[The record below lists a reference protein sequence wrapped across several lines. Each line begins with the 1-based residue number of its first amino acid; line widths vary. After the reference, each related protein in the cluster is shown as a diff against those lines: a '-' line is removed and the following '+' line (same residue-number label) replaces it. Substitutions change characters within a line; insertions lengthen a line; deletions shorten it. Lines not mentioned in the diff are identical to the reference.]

1 MFSIQQLSIVKW
13 NKNEIERPRCQ
24 RSCFE
29 LTLTGSKC
37 HTEMTLLKWL
47 DCDNDI
53 IAILSQPLTLPTAF
67 EVSTPKSCLLRATPN
82 SSSPPKFSDVDSS
95 SHMDWIWRRESLARS
110 GAQELVSLSLLS
122 NSLVNGRMGMTQ
134 RGCATKIGKNWNHS
148 GLMS

>member
-1 MFSIQQLSIVKW
+1 MFRIQQLSIVKW

-29 LTLTGSKC
+29 LNLTVSKC

-47 DCDNDI
+47 YCDNDI

-67 EVSTPKSCLLRATPN
+67 EVSTPKSRLLRATPN

-95 SHMDWIWRRESLARS
+95 SHMDYLEKGSIGQVRGS
-110 GAQELVSLSLLS
+110 GTPLYLCCQIPLWMEGWEWPSEAVPQRLVRIETT
-122 NSLVNGRMGMTQ
+122 VD
-134 RGCATKIGKNWNHS
+134 
-148 GLMS
+148 